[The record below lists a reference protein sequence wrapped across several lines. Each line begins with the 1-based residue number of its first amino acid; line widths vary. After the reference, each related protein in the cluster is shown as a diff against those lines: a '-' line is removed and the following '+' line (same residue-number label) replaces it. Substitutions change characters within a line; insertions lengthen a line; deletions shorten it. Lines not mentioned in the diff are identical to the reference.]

1 MARYRVVA
9 TDDRHHGH
17 AEERSV
23 LAAVDAEIVVVP
35 CTTPAE
41 VAAAVADADAVLCD
55 QAPMPAEVI
64 GVLSR
69 CRVISRYGVGCDN
82 VAVAAATARGIWV
95 ANVPDYCVE
104 EVSDHTLALVL
115 ACVRRLRLLDSEVR
129 AGKWNVGSAQPI
141 HRLQGKTYGLVGYG
155 LIARTVHRKLAGF
168 QFGQV
173 LVYDP
178 FVPAETVRSAGAEQV
193 GLDELCERS
202 DVISVHVPLNDAT
215 RGLIG
220 AKQCGRMKST
230 AVLVNVA
237 RGPVVNEAA
246 LVEGLLRGQP
256 MMAGIDVFES
266 EPPVASNPLLQLS
279 NVIVSDHVAYYSRE
293 SIAEL
298 KFKAAR
304 NVAEVLAGRPPLYPV
319 NRPASPGL

>member
-1 MARYRVVA
+1 MPRYRVVA

-23 LAAVDAEIVVVP
+23 LAAV
-35 CTTPAE
+35 
-41 VAAAVADADAVLCD
+41 ADADAVLCD

-64 GVLSR
+64 GALSR

-115 ACVRRLRLLDSEVR
+115 ACMRRLPLLDREVR
-129 AGKWNVGSAQPI
+129 AGKWNVGSAKPI
-141 HRLQGKTYGLVGYG
+141 HRLQGKNYGLVGYG

-178 FVPAETVRSAGAEQV
+178 FVPA
-193 GLDELCERS
+193 
-202 DVISVHVPLNDAT
+202 
-215 RGLIG
+215 
-220 AKQCGRMKST
+220 
-230 AVLVNVA
+230 
-237 RGPVVNEAA
+237 
-246 LVEGLLRGQP
+246 
-256 MMAGIDVFES
+256 
-266 EPPVASNPLLQLS
+266 ASNPLLQLS
-279 NVIVSDHVAYYSRE
+279 TVIVSDHVAYYSRE
-293 SIAEL
+293 SITEL
-298 KFKAAR
+298 KLKAAR